1 VKRWTRS
8 RHLWPVLATM
18 AALVTVPSSGRAQ
31 TQADELA
38 KKLANPVAA
47 LISVP
52 FQFNFDFGYG
62 SEDGTRQNLTVQP
75 VIPASLSE
83 NWNLITRIIT
93 PITNQNDLFGPSG
106 HQFGL
111 GDITPTFF
119 FSPKQPTSAGIIWG
133 VGPVFLLPTATADE
147 LGTGK
152 FGLGPSFLLLRQ
164 SSGWTYG
171 ALVNH
176 LWSVAGKEDRS
187 DLSLTFMQP
196 FLSKGL
202 SGGRTVTVNLESTY
216 DWNGDTWNV
225 PVNLSY
231 SKVTKV
237 AGQLMSLGGGP
248 RFYFATPGEG
258 PSWGLRFIATML
270 FPR

>member
-1 VKRWTRS
+1 MKPVTRR
-8 RHLWPVLATM
+8 RHLFLGLAT
-18 AALVTVPSSGRAQ
+18 AAAFVIVPAAGQAQ

-38 KKLANPVAA
+38 RKLANPVAA

-75 VIPASLSE
+75 VIPASVSE

-93 PITNQNDLFGPSG
+93 PITNQNDVSGPSG
-106 HQFGL
+106 NQFGL

-119 FSPKQPTSAGIIWG
+119 LSPKAPTSGGLIWG

-147 LGTGK
+147 LGADK
-152 FGLGPSFLLLRQ
+152 FGVGPSFLALKQ
-164 SSGWTYG
+164 VSGWTYG

-176 LWSVAGKEDRS
+176 LWSVAGNEDRS

-202 SGGRTVTVNLESTY
+202 SGGRTVSVNLESSY
-216 DWNGDTWNV
+216 DWKGDAWNL
-225 PVNLSY
+225 PLNLSY
-231 SKVTKV
+231 SKVTRV

-248 RFYFATPGEG
+248 RVYLATPGDG
-258 PSWGLRFIATML
+258 PTWGLRFVATLL
-270 FPR
+270 FPK